1 MNAILNRLQRLSD
14 DELLS
19 VSEAIDLE
27 LERRLARQAEVPD
40 SARRRAIQ
48 RDKSYRRELGSGAM
62 PVKMAGMKEP
72 RRRRTAA

>member
-27 LERRLARQAEVPD
+27 MERRLERQEEIPD
-40 SARRRAIQ
+40 SARRRAVQ
-48 RDKSYRRELGSGAM
+48 REKSYRHTLGSAAL
-62 PVKMAGMKEP
+62 PVKITGMKGSRH
-72 RRRRTAA
+72 RRDAA